1 MKKQADKEARHQA
14 EVEEKRRQQELKK
27 IQDEEYRK

>member
-1 MKKQADKEARHQA
+1 MKKQADKEARHKA

-27 IQDEEYRK
+27 QQDEEYRK